1 MKTTHY
7 RTSSPMTLVTTN
19 VWETVPSYRLRVHTK
34 LGGGWYAPPNQPDN
48 YETFGAAARVAK
60 AIEISNPG
68 LEVQIFQWV
77 SALTYLPL
85 PDVFQRI
92 WKKIEMTVQAADGQ
106 LLSSG
111 GAHFGGK
118 FAIQED
124 QTGQIVG
131 YVDR

>member
-1 MKTTHY
+1 
-7 RTSSPMTLVTTN
+7 MTLVTTDL
-19 VWETVPSYRLRVHTK
+19 WSTVPATPLQVRTK
-34 LGGGWYAPPNQPDN
+34 LGNGWYVPPNQPDK
-48 YETFGAAARVAK
+48 YETFKDAARIAK

-68 LEVQIFQWV
+68 LEVKVFQWTA
-77 SALTYLPL
+77 SEEYLPL

-92 WKKIEMTVQAADGQ
+92 WKRIEMTVDAGDGQ

-118 FAIQED
+118 YAIQED

-131 YVDR
+131 YVEA